1 MTTVLDLRPDATGVL
16 GMLAGV
22 HALLDAAPADVG
34 LVSGDYATA
43 VREVD
48 RAVAR
53 LQAVRLS
60 LVAAAD
66 RAEVAA
72 GSGMS
77 GTGAWLSKQTCTTG
91 AAAAGQV
98 ALAGALEGLPA
109 TGAALRDGAVSA
121 EEHAAVIADATR
133 RLPRHP

>member
-1 MTTVLDLRPDATGVL
+1 MTAVLDLRPATGDPV
-16 GMLAGV
+16 V
-22 HALLDAAPADVG
+22 SG
-34 LVSGDYATA
+34 LVALHAVLDQLAADEVVAADFATA

-53 LQAVRLS
+53 LQAVRLA

-77 GTGAWLSKQTCTTG
+77 GTGAWLSKQTRTTG
-91 AAAAGQV
+91 AAAASQV
-98 ALAGALEGLPA
+98 ALAGALESLP
-109 TGAALRDGAVSA
+109 V
-121 EEHAAVIADATR
+121 
-133 RLPRHP
+133 

>member
-1 MTTVLDLRPDATGVL
+1 MTALLDLHPDATGIL
-16 GMLAGV
+16 GMLASV
-22 HALLDAAPADVG
+22 HALLDDAPGVE

-77 GTGAWLSKQTCTTG
+77 GTGAWLSKQTRTTG
-91 AAAAGQV
+91 AAAA
-98 ALAGALEGLPA
+98 
-109 TGAALRDGAVSA
+109 
-121 EEHAAVIADATR
+121 
-133 RLPRHP
+133 